1 MKAGINHQLDWY
13 AVRAAPLMEWKV
25 ADKLRGMGYEVYLP
39 TMRVERKNK
48 RTHTY
53 STKERVLMPGYLFLG
68 ATRPLY
74 YAANCDGVEGVLGN
88 LAARS
93 RRQREGSPVKIPSVL
108 IEAIFLAEI
117 DMQFDDTRAARIYR
131 QEEGKTRRLTVAM
144 QFAKG
149 GQGRITT
156 GPFAGLSGVIENVT
170 HQGKVE
176 LLLELF
182 GRVTLATFDPRE
194 LVCGHKFPIAS

>member
-1 MKAGINHQLDWY
+1 MKAGINHRLEWY
-13 AVRAAPLMEWKV
+13 AVRTAPLMEWKV
-25 ADKLRGMGYEVYLP
+25 ADKLRALGYEIYLP

-68 ATRPLY
+68 ATRSLY
-74 YAANCDGVEGVLGN
+74 YATKCVGVEGVLGN
-88 LAARS
+88 LAATARA
-93 RRQREGSPVKIPSVL
+93 QREGAPVRIPSVL
-108 IEAIFLAEI
+108 IEAILLAEV

-149 GQGRITT
+149 GAGLVMA
-156 GPFAGLSGVIENVT
+156 GPFAGLTGVVENVT

-176 LLLELF
+176 LLLEFF
-182 GRVTLATFDPRE
+182 GRATLASFDPHE
-194 LVCGHKFPIAS
+194 LACGDKFPKAS